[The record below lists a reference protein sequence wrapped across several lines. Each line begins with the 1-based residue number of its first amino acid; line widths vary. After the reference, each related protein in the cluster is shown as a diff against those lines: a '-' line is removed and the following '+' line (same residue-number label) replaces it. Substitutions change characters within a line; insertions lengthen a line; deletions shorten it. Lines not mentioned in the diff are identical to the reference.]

1 MWRGGSAIRQPWLR
15 PRGLI
20 VIYTVFSTSPNPA
33 MQWQSE
39 LLEYSW
45 GQVKQPGELVRLV
58 ATWPGDELPRHRL
71 ARVVET
77 SSWSPHPFTGDWYP
91 QYNKPASLLEWLFT
105 EGVEGTVLLLEPD
118 CVFRSAVTT
127 EVEPGKALATP
138 WPGMPSESEGPFG
151 LGPSF
156 SFLEQ
161 FCVNRSLV
169 PPPVHLPLL
178 IHSTDLRKIVAR
190 WLELAS
196 IIRTER
202 VMEYG
207 RFLDANDVAYAVAA
221 AEAYIPH
228 ATAELGVE
236 TDVGESRA
244 PIIHYRRPI
253 ESERGEIVWD
263 KQAYRCWDPVEAQRA
278 NAGIGRD
285 FLELLTTYIALH
297 EAGGEFAFFRPCR
310 RRGVRE
316 GRVLDQTLLE
326 IPGRSDTLS
335 LNPSATAIWQLCD
348 GKHSMADLT
357 RKLEVRYEVERGRLR
372 DDVGSVITRLESIGA
387 VELRSM

>member
-1 MWRGGSAIRQPWLR
+1 
-15 PRGLI
+15 

-58 ATWPGDELPRHRL
+58 ATWPGDELPRHHL

-91 QYNKPASLLEWLFT
+91 EYNKPASLLEWLFT
-105 EGVEGTVLLLEPD
+105 EGVDGTVLLLEPD
-118 CVFRSAVTT
+118 CVFRSAVPT
-127 EVEPGKALATP
+127 EVEPGHAVATP
-138 WPGMPSESEGPFG
+138 WSGLPRESEGPFG
-151 LGPSF
+151 LGSSF

-169 PPPVHLPLL
+169 PSAVRLPLL

-190 WLELAS
+190 WLELVS
-196 IIRTER
+196 IVRTER
-202 VMEYG
+202 VMVHG
-207 RFLDANDVAYAVAA
+207 RFADADDVAYAVAA

-228 ATAELGVE
+228 APAKLGAE
-236 TDVGESRA
+236 TDESGTRA

-263 KQAYRCWDPVEAQRA
+263 KQAYQCWDAVEAQSA
-278 NAGIGRD
+278 KSGVGRD
-285 FLELLTTYIALH
+285 FLGLIATYIALH

-316 GRVLDQTLLE
+316 GRVLDQTVLE

-335 LNPSATAIWQLCD
+335 LNPSASAIWQLCN
-348 GKHSMADLT
+348 GEHSVADLT
-357 RKLEVRYEVERGRLR
+357 RKLEERYKVGRGHLR
-372 DDVGSVITRLESIGA
+372 DDIGSVITRLETIGA
-387 VELRSM
+387 IELRPV